1 MEPVEYLRGIR
12 RRWRVIVAAVLVG
25 VVAAWLT
32 TAATPAGDTDDDIR
46 FEASVLVL
54 DARGSQFG
62 SESRSAEGVSLDTI
76 AALATL
82 EEVAER
88 AATLL
93 KSDVDPEVLAAD
105 VAATSDS
112 ETGILTITATAET
125 AKRAE
130 RLADAFARG
139 LRDYLGDQRRQS
151 IRQQIKALER
161 QIEAIPDGDGDGRGN
176 DSSARLAIQSQVSGL
191 RVDLTAPLGLPIL
204 ERTTADEVEGRGL
217 TAPTSRMAR
226 ALIGA
231 VVGMLGGLGLALVL
245 ERFDRTITTWRT
257 AEQMLPYPLLAEIPR
272 LRKRRSLAVV
282 DQPTSRSADAFRL
295 LASSVLHAIEQA
307 RSVPTEGNGHGAIPE
322 TPMLAITSAVRSEGK
337 SLISANLAAALG
349 ELGSKVIVMS
359 ADLRS
364 PTIHRYFDV
373 PAVPGIVDAMHSWDG
388 QPGFRRICQSTRAPG
403 VSVIPGGSSSARP
416 ATVLANDD
424 LQKLVRYARAECD
437 ILILDTPAIMLSGDA
452 APLVQRADGV
462 LLVTRVGKT
471 SIDAADRV
479 TETLERIGAPV
490 IGFTLNGARGVGSGW
505 RSSPYQVSKDRP
517 SVEPTPALS
526 GGHARIGSGLK
537 R

>member
-1 MEPVEYLRGIR
+1 VEPVDYLRGVR
-12 RRWRVIVAAVLVG
+12 RRWRVVVAAVLVG
-25 VVAAWLT
+25 MSAAWLT
-32 TAATPAGDTDDDIR
+32 SAAVPADETDDDVR
-46 FEASVLVL
+46 FGASVLVL
-54 DARGSQFG
+54 DARGPQFG
-62 SESRSAEGVSLDTI
+62 LKGGSVEGVSLDTI
-76 AALATL
+76 SVLATL
-82 EEVAER
+82 EQVAER

-105 VAATSDS
+105 VAATADS
-112 ETGILTITATAET
+112 ETGILTITATADR

-139 LRDYLGDQRRQS
+139 LRDYIGDERRQS
-151 IRQQIKALER
+151 IRQQIKTLER
-161 QIEAIPDGDGDGRGN
+161 QIEAIPAGESDGRGN
-176 DSSARLAIQSQVSGL
+176 DSSVRLALQSQVSGL
-191 RVDLTAPLGLPIL
+191 QVDLAAPLGLPIL
-204 ERTTADEVEGRGL
+204 ERTTADEVEGTAL
-217 TAPTSRMAR
+217 TAPTSQMAR
-226 ALIGA
+226 LLIGA
-231 VVGMLGGLGLALVL
+231 VVGVLGGLGLALVL
-245 ERFDRTITTWRT
+245 ERFDRKITTWRT
-257 AEQMLPYPLLAEIPR
+257 AEQMLPYPLLAEVPR

-282 DQPTSRSADAFRL
+282 DRPTSRGADSFRL

-349 ELGSKVIVMS
+349 ELGRKIIVMS

-364 PTIHRYFDV
+364 PTIHRYFEV
-373 PAVPGIVDAMHSWDG
+373 PAVPGIVDAMASWDG
-388 QPGFRRICQSTRAPG
+388 QPGFRRVCRSTRAPG

-424 LQKLVRYARAECD
+424 VQKLVRYARAECD
-437 ILILDTPAIMLSGDA
+437 ILILDTPAILLSGDA

-479 TETLERIGAPV
+479 SETLERIGAPV

-505 RSSPYQVSKDRP
+505 GSSPYQVSKDRP

-526 GGHARIGSGLK
+526 GSQAWIGSGLK